1 MAGASHSFAIT
12 TDGALF
18 SWGAGQCGRL
28 GHGDEESQ
36 KAPLRVAGL
45 QAHARTHTRAEHT
58 HAHTHTRTRA
68 HTHTHTRTHT
78 RTRAHTCTQCI
89 PYHAGLQAVKIRA
102 VSGGAFH
109 SLAADE
115 HGGLHGWGDGDGASL
130 GLNLTQDQLLPTRYD
145 AGLRVALE

>member
-1 MAGASHSFAIT
+1 MVLVKHDTPLSLSLSHTHRVLTACTHQVAALASLEVATVVAGASHSFAIT

-58 HAHTHTRTRA
+58 HAHTRTHARTRA
-68 HTHTHTRTHT
+68 RTHT
-78 RTRAHTCTQCI
+78 RTRT
-89 PYHAGLQAVKIRA
+89 
-102 VSGGAFH
+102 
-109 SLAADE
+109 
-115 HGGLHGWGDGDGASL
+115 
-130 GLNLTQDQLLPTRYD
+130 
-145 AGLRVALE
+145 